1 MAMVSRMPIFLCI
14 LVTFTFISQSTA
26 QPGFLYHF
34 CMNHNGNYT
43 ANSTYHNNLN
53 TLLSNLSSNTQID
66 YGFYNFSYGQDNERV
81 NAIGLCRGDVKPH
94 DCRNCFNDSKV
105 LLTQLCPDQKEAIG
119 WYDNCMLRY
128 SNRSIFNTMEA
139 SPGFYMRN
147 NGNATDID
155 QFNEVLRNLLDS
167 LIDQASS
174 GDSKRKFAA
183 ANVTGPGFQTIYG
196 LVQCTPD
203 LSEQECS
210 ACLIGAISEIP
221 QCCDGKKG
229 GRVGRPSC
237 NFRYEIYPFYDATN
251 VATPQT
257 PKAFAPSPS
266 STDALS
272 TEGKSSTSRTVTVI
286 VVPII
291 AIIVLVILISIYL
304 RMRRSWKHIEELPG
318 CNSFPVEAENDDAIR
333 SAETLQLDFATIM
346 AATNSFSD
354 EKKLGQGGFGSV
366 YKGTLSNGQE
376 VAVKSGYMAPEY
388 AFHGQFSAKSDVY
401 SFGVLVL
408 EIVSGQNNCGVRR
421 GENVEDLLTSAW
433 KKWREGTPSSIV
445 DPTITDGSR
454 NEIMRCIHIALLC
467 VQENVADRPTMGSVV
482 LMLNSYSATLPLPS
496 HPAFIIDSRSLSVI
510 RSDEYDPVTGRSDE
524 TSIQSVQTSV
534 NEASIT
540 ELFPR

>member
-26 QPGFLYHF
+26 QPGFLYYF
-34 CMNHNGNYT
+34 CMNDNGNYT

-94 DCRNCFNDSKV
+94 DCRSCFNDSKV
-105 LLTQLCPDQKEAIG
+105 LLTQLCPNQKEAIG

-128 SNRSIFNTMEA
+128 SNRSIFDTMQA

-167 LIDQASS
+167 LIGQASS

-203 LSEQECS
+203 LSEQDCS
-210 ACLIGAISEIP
+210 SCLVGAISEIP

-251 VATPQT
+251 VATPQAPASAPT
-257 PKAFAPSPS
+257 VFAPPPS
-266 STDALS
+266 STDALP
-272 TEGKSSTSRTVTVI
+272 TEGKGSTSRTVIVI
-286 VVPII
+286 VVPVI
-291 AIIVLVILISIYL
+291 AFATLVILICIYL
-304 RMRRSWKHIEELPG
+304 KIRTSQKQIQ
-318 CNSFPVEAENDDAIR
+318 VEAENDDAIG

-346 AATNSFSD
+346 AATNNFSD
-354 EKKLGQGGFGSV
+354 AKKLGQGGFGSV

-376 VAVKSGYMAPEY
+376 VAIKSGYMAPEY

-408 EIVSGQNNCGVRR
+408 EIVSGQKNCGVRR
-421 GENVEDLLTSAW
+421 GEKIEDLLTSAW
-433 KKWREGTPSSIV
+433 KNWREGTVSSIV
-445 DPTITDGSR
+445 DPTITDGST

-467 VQENVADRPTMGSVV
+467 VQENVADRPTMTSVV
-482 LMLNSYSATLPLPS
+482 LMLNSYSVTLPLPS
-496 HPAFIIDSRSLSVI
+496 QPAFSINNRSLSVI
-510 RSDEYDPVTGRSDE
+510 QSGEYVPVAGRSDE
-524 TSIQSVQTSV
+524 TNIQSVQESV

-540 ELFPR
+540 EPFPR